1 MRFSLA
7 RSAALA
13 GKTAIVTAS
22 TDGIGLAIARRLG
35 QDGAKVWISSRKES
49 NVDSALTSLKDEGL
63 DVDGLVCHIGDAS
76 HRSRLIET
84 VIEKDSKLD
93 ILVSN
98 AAVNPYFGSMLNTP
112 EASWDKIFEI
122 NVKNAFQ
129 LIQESVPHLEKQEHS
144 SIVCVSSIAG
154 LQPMPMLGAYSVSK
168 AALLSMA
175 RALSFELAD
184 SGIRINTVCPGVV
197 KTKFAGAL
205 VDMEDVLAQQFA
217 MKRFGE
223 PHEISGL
230 VSFLCD
236 NERAS
241 YITGENYAI
250 CGGANIRL

>member
-1 MRFSLA
+1 
-7 RSAALA
+7 
-13 GKTAIVTAS
+13 
-22 TDGIGLAIARRLG
+22 
-35 QDGAKVWISSRKES
+35 
-49 NVDSALTSLKDEGL
+49 
-63 DVDGLVCHIGDAS
+63 
-76 HRSRLIET
+76 
-84 VIEKDSKLD
+84 
-93 ILVSN
+93 
-98 AAVNPYFGSMLNTP
+98 
-112 EASWDKIFEI
+112 
-122 NVKNAFQ
+122 
-129 LIQESVPHLEKQEHS
+129 
-144 SIVCVSSIAG
+144 
-154 LQPMPMLGAYSVSK
+154 MPMLGAYSVSK

-223 PHEISGL
+223 PHEISGKYLPSEWQNISYFLGL

>member
-1 MRFSLA
+1 
-7 RSAALA
+7 
-13 GKTAIVTAS
+13 
-22 TDGIGLAIARRLG
+22 
-35 QDGAKVWISSRKES
+35 
-49 NVDSALTSLKDEGL
+49 
-63 DVDGLVCHIGDAS
+63 
-76 HRSRLIET
+76 
-84 VIEKDSKLD
+84 
-93 ILVSN
+93 
-98 AAVNPYFGSMLNTP
+98 
-112 EASWDKIFEI
+112 
-122 NVKNAFQ
+122 
-129 LIQESVPHLEKQEHS
+129 
-144 SIVCVSSIAG
+144 
-154 LQPMPMLGAYSVSK
+154 MPMLGAYSVSK

-223 PHEISGL
+223 PHEISGKYDLNNQNSKAKLKTKSILGL

>member
-1 MRFSLA
+1 
-7 RSAALA
+7 
-13 GKTAIVTAS
+13 
-22 TDGIGLAIARRLG
+22 
-35 QDGAKVWISSRKES
+35 
-49 NVDSALTSLKDEGL
+49 
-63 DVDGLVCHIGDAS
+63 
-76 HRSRLIET
+76 
-84 VIEKDSKLD
+84 
-93 ILVSN
+93 
-98 AAVNPYFGSMLNTP
+98 
-112 EASWDKIFEI
+112 
-122 NVKNAFQ
+122 
-129 LIQESVPHLEKQEHS
+129 
-144 SIVCVSSIAG
+144 
-154 LQPMPMLGAYSVSK
+154 MPMLGAYSVSK

-223 PHEISGL
+223 PHEISGRKFTWSERKKYFSFLGL